1 MKIVACSLEPC
12 VHNAGVFNFLNIAER
27 LGYEAIFLGTSLSID
42 ELFLKIEE
50 YKPDLVGVSFRL
62 TPEVARNIFS
72 RLKEGIKD
80 RNISI
85 KFILG
90 ATPSVSKVAEEF
102 GIFDAIFTGG
112 ESPTEV
118 VAYLKG
124 EGVIRKLSYP
134 HTLLE
139 RIEANRPYPILRHH
153 FGLPSLEDTIRGVR
167 EIAEAKVLDVI
178 SIGPDQNAQES
189 FFRPEEIKNDLS
201 GAGGVPIRS
210 KEDLEK
216 IYSASRTGNFP
227 LLRCYSGTRDLIRWG
242 ELLQKTIKNAWAAI
256 PLCWYSVL
264 DKRSNR
270 PLVEAIR
277 ENQLAIRWHAE
288 MGIPV
293 EVNEAHHWGLRDA
306 PDVVTV
312 ASAFLAA
319 YNAKAMG
326 VSHYIAQLMLNT
338 PPSTSGK
345 ADLGK
350 MLAVLELLSS
360 LEDEKF
366 TIYRQIRTGLASLSS
381 DMLIAKGQLASSIQ
395 LGLAL
400 SPHIVHVV
408 GFSEG
413 DHAAT
418 PGDVIESCKIA
429 QGVIRNFNL
438 GFPNLLEDEEVIA
451 RKEHLVEEA
460 KILISGIR
468 SIGSATTDPL
478 TDPDVIAKAI
488 KIGLLDAPHLK
499 GNPFACGKVK
509 TRIIN
514 GGCDVV
520 DDNGFPISEEE
531 RVSRILEEYKKVY
544 SSLQ

>member
-12 VHNAGVFNFLNIAER
+12 IHNAGIFNFLNIAER

-42 ELFLKIEE
+42 ELLLKIEE

-72 RLKEGIKD
+72 RLKKGIKD
-80 RNISI
+80 RNISTR
-85 KFILG
+85 FILG
-90 ATPSVSKVAEEF
+90 ATPSVARVAEEF

-112 ESPTEV
+112 ESPIEV

-134 HTLLE
+134 QTLLE
-139 RIEANRPYPILRHH
+139 RIEVNRPYPILRHH
-153 FGLPSLEDTIRGVR
+153 FGLPSLEDTIKGVR

-189 FFRPEEIKNDLS
+189 FFRPEEMKEDLS

-210 KEDLEK
+210 KEDLER
-216 IYSASRTGNFP
+216 IYSASRTGNLP

-242 ELLQKTIKNAWAAI
+242 ELLQETIKNAWAAI

-270 PLVEAIR
+270 PLIEAIK
-277 ENQLAIRWHAE
+277 ENQSAMRWHAE
-288 MGIPV
+288 RGIPV

-312 ASAFLAA
+312 ASAFLSA

-326 VSHYIAQLMLNT
+326 VRHYIAQLMLNT

-381 DMLIAKGQLASSIQ
+381 DMSVAKGQLASSIQ
-395 LGLAL
+395 LGLTL

-418 PGDVIESCKIA
+418 PSDVIESCKIA
-429 QGVIRNFNL
+429 QGVIRNFSL
-438 GFPNLLEDEEVIA
+438 GFPNLLSDEEVIA
-451 RKEHLVEEA
+451 RKEHLVKEA
-460 KILISGIR
+460 KILILAIKSLGTANR
-468 SIGSATTDPL
+468 DPL
-478 TDPDVIAKAI
+478 TDPEVIAKAI

-499 GNPFACGKVK
+499 GNPSACGKVK

-514 GGCDVV
+514 GGCDAV
-520 DDNGFPISEEE
+520 DDNGLPISEEE
-531 RVSRILEEYKKVY
+531 RISRILDDYKKVY